1 MESSDQ
7 RPLKVDQGNLQTA
20 NQGVNNTKEAW
31 LPWTTVNQERSRASE
46 RDNQAHILTI
56 MIPVTRGSH
65 LHVTCRSVCDH
76 NQVFWS
82 AKSVVDHLIVPFW
95 GSWSLDFQG
104 SMVTLQSCVLDCWL
118 LAVWRSPWSLDRPPK
133 RALIAWFNFDPGRKR
148 FYTGHASDYLLSH
161 KHFNRCLHDQGV
173 MEYHTSIMKASIG
186 DIISIS
192 DNPLIWLL

>member
-56 MIPVTRGSH
+56 VIPVTRGSH
-65 LHVTCRSVCDH
+65 LHVTCRSVCDQD
-76 NQVFWS
+76 QVYWS
-82 AKSVVDHLIVPFW
+82 AKSVVGHLIVPFW

-104 SMVTLQSCVLDCWL
+104 SKVTLQLCVLDCWL
-118 LAVWRSPWSLDRPPK
+118 LAVWRSPWSLIGPPK
-133 RALIAWFNFDPGRKR
+133 GLWSLDSILIPVTN
-148 FYTGHASDYLLSH
+148 ASTQDMQVITSWVT
-161 KHFNRCLHDQGV
+161 N
-173 MEYHTSIMKASIG
+173 TSIDAFMIKVWWNSITPQ
-186 DIISIS
+186 S
-192 DNPLIWLL
+192 WKHQ